1 MPDGSPSGWS
11 SRARA
16 PARGGGRGSRPS
28 DRRGHNG
35 GDLTEERAM
44 PTTTNPGLAPG
55 TETTSGLDPDPLAE
69 PPPDTVSVHDA
80 PVHTFEDVVVLRRAV
95 DRMTPT
101 RAVEHASVI
110 HTTDAS

>member
-44 PTTTNPGLAPG
+44 PTTTTNPGLAPG
-55 TETTSGLDPDPLAE
+55 TETTPGLDLDPLAE
-69 PPPDTVSVHDA
+69 LLPPDTVSVHDA
-80 PVHTFEDVVVLRRAV
+80 AVHAFEDVVVVPRRVV
-95 DRMTPT
+95 DRVTPT
-101 RAVEHASVI
+101 RAVE
-110 HTTDAS
+110 